1 MNYTLKHLL
10 FPLLLLISLVAAAPA
25 TAQEPPSHLQSLAVE
40 LWPDYDRP
48 AMLVL
53 LTAELPADATLPAT
67 LTIPVPAGADIHA
80 VASFNEAGALMSD
93 VDYSVNNGQMT
104 LTTPANRFRVE
115 YYTPYEA
122 DGNDYSYVY
131 NWMSDF
137 DVDQI
142 TVVVQQPLAAVD
154 FRIDPPASG
163 TAAERGDSLTY
174 HTLPPRSVA
183 AGEPFTVTVNYTVEA
198 PVLSAPTTSGTTGVS
213 DATTAPPVAAAG
225 NFNPLWLLA
234 GAGALALIG
243 GAWYMGRQQGQAAG
257 RTRKPQPTRPA
268 KAKSEP
274 KTKKAAAPPA
284 KSAASAKPVTPAE
297 PARFCHNCG
306 QRAHPD
312 DTFCRS
318 CGAELKRN

>member
-1 MNYTLKHLL
+1 MC
-10 FPLLLLISLVAAAPA
+10 IRDS
-25 TAQEPPSHLQSLAVE
+25 
-40 LWPDYDRP
+40 
-48 AMLVL
+48 
-53 LTAELPADATLPAT
+53 
-67 LTIPVPAGADIHA
+67 
-80 VASFNEAGALMSD
+80 
-93 VDYSVNNGQMT
+93 
-104 LTTPANRFRVE
+104 
-115 YYTPYEA
+115 YEA

-243 GAWYMGRQQGQAAG
+243 GAWVMGWAPGHGAG
-257 RTRKPQPTRPA
+257 PPRKTPHPLPPPQVPKHHPPPSPLCPA
-268 KAKSEP
+268 LHES
-274 KTKKAAAPPA
+274 
-284 KSAASAKPVTPAE
+284 
-297 PARFCHNCG
+297 
-306 QRAHPD
+306 HPHAN
-312 DTFCRS
+312 TL
-318 CGAELKRN
+318 ATTA